1 MAGKVCAIDDTW
13 SGPPLVLRTHL
24 RPGRTSA
31 AG

>member
-1 MAGKVCAIDDTW
+1 MASKVCAIDDTW
-13 SGPPLVLRTHL
+13 SGLRLVLRTPL